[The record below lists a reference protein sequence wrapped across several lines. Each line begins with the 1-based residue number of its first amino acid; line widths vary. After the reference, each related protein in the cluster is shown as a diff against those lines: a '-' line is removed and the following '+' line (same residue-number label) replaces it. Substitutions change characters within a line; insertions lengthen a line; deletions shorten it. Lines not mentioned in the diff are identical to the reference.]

1 MTQQLRQS
9 VHGPAQDGGQQHAE
23 ESDDE
28 DEDRSRLDRSQDPTG
43 RGTRSC
49 HRECIQTWG
58 LGVAVWS
65 HPRGY
70 AITAGTEKSNLT
82 TNSITLSQTEAKRR
96 RFRRGRRSTT
106 VAVAL
111 AAAVIVAAGVYV
123 LHGAG
128 GYYAISPGTAPTVS
142 ASPDCKSVGGGNWAL
157 PGGRPCVRIVI
168 PASKSAPVD
177 GSIMMVDVLEG
188 PATPWEFALAKLGL
202 LHSLDDSTVLYPNQA
217 ILGGSPASQLGC
229 QQTQQMQ
236 GAQSA
241 ASVVALRALGYK
253 VAEKDLGAQVVEVVP
268 GTPAAAAG
276 VQCNDVITEVDG
288 RPTPTSG
295 ALAAAIAALTP
306 GSPAT
311 VTVSRTASNGSTRVV
326 ALHAKLTSVPREGST
341 APDPHKAFLGVATQ
355 TDASFSYPFPVSIDV
370 GAIGGPSAGLALTLG
385 LLDSLTHGQLT
396 GGRRIAATGTISLN
410 GAVGDVGG
418 VPQKT
423 VAVRKAG
430 AQYFFVPVQELAAAR
445 SEADGMKVYAVSS
458 LAQAL
463 RDLEALGGSIPKSV
477 LAKA

>member
-1 MTQQLRQS
+1 MTTS
-9 VHGPAQDGGQQHAE
+9 
-23 ESDDE
+23 
-28 DEDRSRLDRSQDPTG
+28 
-43 RGTRSC
+43 
-49 HRECIQTWG
+49 
-58 LGVAVWS
+58 
-65 HPRGY
+65 
-70 AITAGTEKSNLT
+70 
-82 TNSITLSQTEAKRR
+82 SQTLPQGDTKRR
-96 RFRRGRRSTT
+96 RTRRGRRLTT
-106 VAVAL
+106 VALAV
-111 AAAVIVAAGVYV
+111 AAAVVVALGVYV

-128 GYYAISPGTAPTVS
+128 EYYAISPGTAPTVS
-142 ASPDCKSVGGGNWAL
+142 ASSDCKSVGGGNWAL

-168 PASKSAPVD
+168 PASKSARLD

-202 LHSLDDSTVLYPNQA
+202 LSSLDNATVLYPKQA

-276 VQCNDVITEVDG
+276 LECNDVITEVDG
-288 RPTPTSG
+288 RSTPTSS
-295 ALAAAIAALTP
+295 ALAAAIGGLAP
-306 GSPAT
+306 GSAAT
-311 VTVSRTASNGSTRVV
+311 VTVSRTASNGSTRSVV
-326 ALHAKLTSVPREGST
+326 VHAKLTSVPAEGST
-341 APDPHKAFLGVATQ
+341 AANPHKAFLGVATQ
-355 TDASFSYPFPVSIDV
+355 TDARFSYPFPVSIDV

-396 GGRRIAATGTISLN
+396 GGRRIAATGTISLD

-418 VPQKT
+418 VAQKT

-445 SEADGMKVYAVSS
+445 SEAKGVKVFAVSTLS
-458 LAQAL
+458 QAL

-477 LAKA
+477 VAKA

>member
-1 MTQQLRQS
+1 M
-9 VHGPAQDGGQQHAE
+9 V
-23 ESDDE
+23 
-28 DEDRSRLDRSQDPTG
+28 
-43 RGTRSC
+43 
-49 HRECIQTWG
+49 
-58 LGVAVWS
+58 V
-65 HPRGY
+65 
-70 AITAGTEKSNLT
+70 
-82 TNSITLSQTEAKRR
+82 
-96 RFRRGRRSTT
+96 T
-106 VAVAL
+106 V
-111 AAAVIVAAGVYV
+111 AVIVAVGGYV

-128 GYYAISPGTAPTVS
+128 EYYAISPGTAPTVS

-157 PGGRPCVRIVI
+157 PGGRPCVRIDI

-202 LHSLDDSTVLYPNQA
+202 LHSLEDATVLYPKQA

-253 VAEKDLGAQVVEVVP
+253 VAEKNLGAQVVEVVP

-276 VQCNDVITEVDG
+276 MECNDLITEVDG
-288 RPTPTSG
+288 RPTPTSA
-295 ALAAAIAALTP
+295 ALAAAIAGLTP
-306 GSPAT
+306 GSPAII
-311 VTVSRTASNGSTRVV
+311 TVSRVASNGSTRVLV
-326 ALHAKLTSVPREGST
+326 LHAKLTSVPSEGST
-341 APDPHKAFLGVATQ
+341 PADPHKAFLGVATQ
-355 TDASFSYPFPVSIDV
+355 TDSSFSYPFPVSIDV

-396 GGRRIAATGTISLN
+396 GGRRIAATGTISLD

-418 VPQKT
+418 VAQKT

-445 SEADGMKVYAVSS
+445 SEAKGMKVYAVST

-463 RDLEALGGSIPKSV
+463 SDLEALGGSIPKSV
-477 LAKA
+477 VAKA

>member
-1 MTQQLRQS
+1 
-9 VHGPAQDGGQQHAE
+9 
-23 ESDDE
+23 
-28 DEDRSRLDRSQDPTG
+28 
-43 RGTRSC
+43 
-49 HRECIQTWG
+49 
-58 LGVAVWS
+58 LGVA
-65 HPRGY
+65 
-70 AITAGTEKSNLT
+70 I
-82 TNSITLSQTEAKRR
+82 
-96 RFRRGRRSTT
+96 
-106 VAVAL
+106 AL
-111 AAAVIVAAGVYV
+111 IVAALVYV

-142 ASPDCKSVGGGNWAL
+142 ASPDCRSVGGGNWAL

-168 PASKSAPVD
+168 PPSKSAPVD

-202 LHSLDDSTVLYPNQA
+202 LHSLDDSTVLYPKQA

-253 VAEKDLGAQVVEVVP
+253 VAETDLGAQVVEVVP
-268 GTPAAAAG
+268 GTPAAVAG
-276 VQCNDVITEVDG
+276 VECNDVITKVDG
-288 RPTPTSG
+288 HPTPTSND
-295 ALAAAIAALTP
+295 LAAAIGALKP
-306 GSPAT
+306 GSP
-311 VTVSRTASNGSTRVV
+311 VSITVSRTAPNGSSRVV
-326 ALHAKLTSVPREGST
+326 NLRAKLTSVPREGST
-341 APDPHKAFLGVATQ
+341 PADPHKGFLGVATQ
-355 TDASFSYPFPVSIDV
+355 TDAHFSYPFPVSIDV

-385 LLDSLTHGQLT
+385 LLDSLTHGKLT

-410 GAVGDVGG
+410 GTVGDVGG
-418 VPQKT
+418 VAQKT

-445 SEADGMKVYAVSS
+445 SEAKGMKIYAVST

-463 RDLEALGGSIPKSV
+463 KDLEALGGSIPQSV

>member
-1 MTQQLRQS
+1 MKR
-9 VHGPAQDGGQQHAE
+9 
-23 ESDDE
+23 
-28 DEDRSRLDRSQDPTG
+28 RY
-43 RGTRSC
+43 
-49 HRECIQTWG
+49 
-58 LGVAVWS
+58 AVKA
-65 HPRGY
+65 R
-70 AITAGTEKSNLT
+70 TEKTNLT
-82 TNSITLSQTEAKRR
+82 TNSVTLQHYDTKRR
-96 RFRRGRRSTT
+96 RIRRGRRSTT
-106 VAVAL
+106 VGVGVAV
-111 AAAVIVAAGVYV
+111 AVIVAFGVYV

-128 GYYAISPGTAPTVS
+128 EYYAISPGTAPTVS

-168 PASKSAPVD
+168 PVSKSAPVD

-202 LHSLDDSTVLYPNQA
+202 LHSLDDATVLYPKQA

-253 VAEKDLGAQVVEVVP
+253 VAETDLGAQVVEVVP
-268 GTPAAAAG
+268 GTAAAAAG
-276 VQCNDVITEVDG
+276 VECNDVITKVDG
-288 RPTPTSG
+288 RPTPTSA
-295 ALAAAIAALTP
+295 ALAAAIAGLAP
-306 GSPAT
+306 GSPASL
-311 VTVSRTASNGSTRVV
+311 TVSRTSSNGSTRLVD
-326 ALHAKLTSVPREGST
+326 LRAKLASVPSNGST
-341 APDPHKAFLGVATQ
+341 PADPHKAFLGVATQ

-396 GGRRIAATGTISLN
+396 GGRRIAATGTISLG

-418 VPQKT
+418 VAQKT

-430 AQYFFVPVQELAAAR
+430 AQYFFVPVQELAAAK
-445 SEADGMKVYAVSS
+445 SEAKGMKVYAVSTLS
-458 LAQAL
+458 QAL
-463 RDLEALGGSIPKSV
+463 DDLKALGGSIPKSV

>member
-1 MTQQLRQS
+1 M
-9 VHGPAQDGGQQHAE
+9 
-23 ESDDE
+23 
-28 DEDRSRLDRSQDPTG
+28 
-43 RGTRSC
+43 
-49 HRECIQTWG
+49 
-58 LGVAVWS
+58 AV
-65 HPRGY
+65 
-70 AITAGTEKSNLT
+70 L
-82 TNSITLSQTEAKRR
+82 
-96 RFRRGRRSTT
+96 
-106 VAVAL
+106 L
-111 AAAVIVAAGVYV
+111 AAAVIVAVGVYV

-128 GYYAISPGTAPTVS
+128 EYYAISPGTAPTVS

-202 LHSLDDSTVLYPNQA
+202 LHSLDDATVLYPKQA

-236 GAQSA
+236 GARSA
-241 ASVVALRALGYK
+241 ASVVAVRALGYK

-276 VQCNDVITEVDG
+276 VECNDLITQVNG

-295 ALAAAIAALTP
+295 DLAGVIAGLTP
-306 GSPAT
+306 GSQAT
-311 VTVSRTASNGSTRVV
+311 ITVSRTGSNGSAHVV
-326 ALHAKLTSVPREGST
+326 VLHAKLASVPREGSSP
-341 APDPHKAFLGVATQ
+341 ADPGKAFLGVATQ

-396 GGRRIAATGTISLN
+396 GGRRIAATGTISLD

-418 VPQKT
+418 VAQKT

-445 SEADGMKVYAVSS
+445 SEAKGMKVDAVST

-477 LAKA
+477 VSKA